1 MAEAQIE
8 MQTLH
13 RRTRRILGLT
23 VLLAQLPLVLHL
35 PLWIS
40 IPGLALVLSKILPT
54 FDNKNL
60 FTPLVMTPLVLVA
73 AIAII
78 FHYGHFFDRDPCV
91 AFLFLL
97 VGFKFAESKR
107 VYDASLL
114 IVLCAFLLMTQFFY
128 WQTIAAAM
136 FSIPAI
142 FFIGLS
148 LFSLQRGSAE
158 LDTRTMVHLTSKLL
172 LQAIPVALV
181 LFVAVP
187 RITSPGWGDN
197 GSGQSTTGLSSRMSP
212 GSIAQ
217 LSKSNE
223 VAFRVE
229 FNSGSPTP
237 WDLYWRGPVLTG
249 YDGYEWFIYPNGA
262 VEHLPQTNLQNT
274 GPEVQYTITM
284 EPTHNPWLPALDT
297 PVSLPKQILRNG
309 SSETI
314 AQVNNERQLN
324 SLKPLDRVT
333 QYQTTSVLTDR
344 FIPTMSPGVENLLTT
359 ESNPKAYSW
368 ARKQRAKYPD
378 DKQYA
383 NHLMN
388 WFNTQSFSYTLN
400 PPRLGRNSID
410 DFMFDTR
417 SGFCE
422 HYAGSFVFML
432 RAAGIPARVV
442 TGYQGGEYN
451 GGYMI
456 IRQSDAH
463 AWTEAFIDGQWLR
476 FDPTAA
482 VAPERVEQGL
492 EEALGNEHNNSLLG
506 QFELSWLKSAG
517 LKWDSV
523 NYAWQLLVVGFDSS
537 QQNQIWSK
545 LGLEKPSA
553 LTIVLVIIA
562 AGLIW
567 MALILFPVTAFTRNR
582 LDPCETQWQ
591 NFCRKFSR
599 KGETRQQGESARD
612 YVNRLAHLWPQH
624 HKSMDKLL
632 SAYHAGR
639 FSEAAQQKKT
649 HLRFANEMK
658 IALKQITKGNHQ

>member
-1 MAEAQIE
+1 MAALQPE
-8 MQTLH
+8 MQTLQ

-40 IPGLALVLSKILPT
+40 IPGMALVLSRVLPT
-54 FDNKNL
+54 FDNRNL
-60 FTPLVMTPLVLVA
+60 LTPLVMTPLVLLA
-73 AIAII
+73 AVAII
-78 FHYGHFFDRDPCV
+78 SHYGHFFDRDPCV

-107 VYDASLL
+107 AYDASLL

-128 WQTIAAAM
+128 WQSIAAAM

-158 LDTRTMVHLTSKLL
+158 MGTRTMVHLTSKLL
-172 LQAIPVALV
+172 LQAIPVAMV

-187 RITSPGWGDN
+187 RITAPGWGEGAGN
-197 GSGQSTTGLSSRMSP
+197 STTGLSSRMSP
-212 GSIAQ
+212 GSISQ

-229 FNSGSPTP
+229 FDSGSPTQ

-249 YDGYEWFIYPNGA
+249 YDGYEWFIFPTGA
-262 VEHLPQTNLQNT
+262 SNHLPQTNPQGT
-274 GPEVQYTITM
+274 SPEVQYTITM
-284 EPTHNPWLPALDT
+284 EPTQNPWLPALDT
-297 PVSLPKQILRNG
+297 PASLPQQTLRDG
-309 SSETI
+309 STETI

-333 QYQTTSVLTDR
+333 QYQTTSILTDR

-359 ESNPKAYSW
+359 ESNPRAFAW
-368 ARKQRAKYPD
+368 AIEQRAKYAD
-378 DKQYA
+378 DKVLA
-383 NHLMN
+383 NQILR
-388 WFNTQSFSYTLN
+388 WFKTENFAYTLN

-410 DFMFDTR
+410 DFLFDTR

-451 GGYMI
+451 GDYMI
-456 IRQSDAH
+456 VRQSDAH
-463 AWTEAFIDGQWLR
+463 AWAEAFIDGQWLR

-492 EEALGNEHNNSLLG
+492 NEALSDERNNGILR

-523 NYAWQLLVVGFDSS
+523 NYAWQQIVVGFDSA
-537 QQNQIWSK
+537 QQNQIWK
-545 LGLEKPSA
+545 KFGLEKPSA
-553 LTIVLVIIA
+553 LTIVLLIIA
-562 AGLIW
+562 AGLVW
-567 MALILFPVTAFTRNR
+567 MALILFPTTLLTRSR

-591 NFCRKFSR
+591 KFCRKFSR
-599 KGETRQQGESARD
+599 KGQTRQQGESPSD
-612 YVNRLAHLWPQH
+612 YVDRLADHWPH
-624 HKSMDKLL
+624 HRRSMDRLL

-639 FSEAAQQKKT
+639 FSEAAQQNKK
-649 HLRFANEMK
+649 HLRYANEMK
-658 IALKQITKGNHQ
+658 GALQQMARGNRP